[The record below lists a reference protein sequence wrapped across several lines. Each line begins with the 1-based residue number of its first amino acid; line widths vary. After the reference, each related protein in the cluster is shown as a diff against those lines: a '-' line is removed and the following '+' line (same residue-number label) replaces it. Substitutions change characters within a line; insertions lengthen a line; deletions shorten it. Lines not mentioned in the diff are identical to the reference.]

1 VIVSIVL
8 SVMGDIM
15 YIAVQRII
23 SCQKLLERH
32 IDEFEPCKVV
42 VSKDLPIDIVLDV
55 EIYRHKT
62 YEYIIVGIKQ
72 DFIHRICRKKLMGYV
87 DKGILYA
94 EAALLIE
101 NELDNI
107 VRELPYEYI
116 RDNEQNIAFKE
127 CNQDSQFM
135 ILNEIAVIVEKNN
148 DILQGLKFDDKPHWG
163 SDSTFTRAGYSVE
176 RGIYAADRLK
186 ILFKMSDE
194 CGRKLSNDFENYCWF
209 IENKRSNGKVYY
221 ANRRRRR
228 DLIALKHYETHNGE
242 KKFIEDYGNDR

>member
-1 VIVSIVL
+1 
-8 SVMGDIM
+8 M

-42 VSKDLPIDIVLDV
+42 VSKDLPIDIVLDTK
-55 EIYRHKT
+55 IYCHKEN
-62 YEYIIVGIKQ
+62 EYIVVGDKKT
-72 DFIHRICRKKLMGYV
+72 FIQQICMTKLKAYV
-87 DKGILYA
+87 ENRVLN
-94 EAALLIE
+94 EEPVLLIE
-101 NELDNI
+101 HELDNI
-107 VRELPYEYI
+107 VRELPYDHI
-116 RDNEQNIAFKE
+116 RHYEDRLKKSNKDENIMFLHE
-127 CNQDSQFM
+127 M
-135 ILNEIAVIVEKNN
+135 MVHLNNTDKLLKNIHLEKNK
-148 DILQGLKFDDKPHWG
+148 LQDNKPRWG

-186 ILFKMSDE
+186 VLFKMSDE
-194 CGRKLSNDFENYCWF
+194 CGRKLSNDFEDYCWF

-228 DLIALKHYETHNGE
+228 DLAALKYYETHNGE

>member
-1 VIVSIVL
+1 
-8 SVMGDIM
+8 M

-42 VSKDLPIDIVLDV
+42 VSKNLPIDIVLDTK
-55 EIYRHKT
+55 IYCHKEN
-62 YEYIIVGIKQ
+62 EYIVVGDKKT
-72 DFIHRICRKKLMGYV
+72 FIQQICMAKLKAYV
-87 DKGILYA
+87 ENRVLNEGPV
-94 EAALLIE
+94 LLIE
-101 NELDNI
+101 HELDNI
-107 VRELPYEYI
+107 VRELPYDHI
-116 RDNEQNIAFKE
+116 RHYEDRLKKCNKDENIMFLHE
-127 CNQDSQFM
+127 M
-135 ILNEIAVIVEKNN
+135 MVHLNNTDKLLKNIHLEKNK
-148 DILQGLKFDDKPHWG
+148 LQDNKSHWG

-186 ILFKMSDE
+186 VLFKMSDE
-194 CGRKLSNDFENYCWF
+194 CGRKLSNDFEDYCWF

-228 DLIALKHYETHNGE
+228 DLAALKYYETHNGE